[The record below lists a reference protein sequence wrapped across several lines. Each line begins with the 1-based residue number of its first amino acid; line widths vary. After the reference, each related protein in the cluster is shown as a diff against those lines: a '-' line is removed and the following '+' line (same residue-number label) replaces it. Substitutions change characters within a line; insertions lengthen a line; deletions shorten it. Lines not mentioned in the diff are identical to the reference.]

1 MQLIFSIISFGISGD
16 DMDELIPSLAVY
28 LLVLTR
34 VTAFFVTAPL
44 FSYRSI
50 PTTHRIILGAL
61 LAWMLVYSIE
71 APELEI
77 DGAYLLLV
85 MKEAMTGLFIGIIA
99 FIVMSA
105 IQIAGGFIDF
115 QMGFAIANVIDPQT
129 GAQSPLLG
137 QFFNS
142 LAILLLLA
150 LNGHHML
157 LDGIFYSYQFIPID
171 QLWPAFGEERLIE
184 FVVRTFA
191 ASFAIAFQMA
201 IPIVATLFLV
211 DLALGITARTVP
223 QLNIFVVGFPIK
235 IGVSFVVLFI
245 TMGVMVQVMRKL
257 FEVMILSMR
266 DLMVLLGGG

>member
-1 MQLIFSIISFGISGD
+1 MEELVPSI
-16 DMDELIPSLAVY
+16 ATY

-34 VTAFFVTAPL
+34 VTAFFVTLPL
-44 FSYRSI
+44 FSYRAI
-50 PTTHRIILGAL
+50 PTTQRIIFGAL
-61 LAWMLVYSIE
+61 LAWTLVYTVDV
-71 APELEI
+71 PGLEI
-77 DGAYLLLV
+77 DGTYLLLV
-85 MKEAMTGLFIGIIA
+85 IKEAMVGLFIGIIA
-99 FIVMSA
+99 YIIMAA

-137 QFFNS
+137 QFFNA

-157 LDGIFYSYQFIPID
+157 LDGIFYSYRFLPID
-171 QLWPAFGEERLIE
+171 QLWPAFGDGRTAEYVIK
-184 FVVRTFA
+184 TFA

-235 IGVSFVVLFI
+235 IGVSFLVLFV
-245 TMGVMVQVMRKL
+245 MMNVMVAVMKKL
-257 FEVMILSMR
+257 FDMMIVSMR
-266 DLMVLLGGG
+266 DLMVILGGG

>member
-1 MQLIFSIISFGISGD
+1 
-16 DMDELIPSLAVY
+16 MDELVPSIATY

-34 VTAFFVTAPL
+34 VTAFFVTLPL
-44 FSYRSI
+44 FSYRAI
-50 PTTHRIILGAL
+50 PTTQRIIFGAL
-61 LAWMLVYSIE
+61 LAWTLVYTVDV
-71 APELEI
+71 PGLEI
-77 DGAYLLLV
+77 DGTYLLLV
-85 MKEAMTGLFIGIIA
+85 IKEAMVGLFIGIIA
-99 FIVMSA
+99 YIIMAA

-137 QFFNS
+137 QFFNA

-157 LDGIFYSYQFIPID
+157 LDGIFYSYRFLPID
-171 QLWPAFGEERLIE
+171 QLWPAFGDGRTAEY
-184 FVVRTFA
+184 VVKTFA

-235 IGVSFVVLFI
+235 IGVSFLVLFV
-245 TMGVMVQVMRKL
+245 MMNVMVAVMKKL
-257 FEVMILSMR
+257 FDMMIVSMR
-266 DLMVLLGGG
+266 DLMVILGGG

>member
-1 MQLIFSIISFGISGD
+1 MED
-16 DMDELIPSLAVY
+16 LIPSLAAY
-28 LLVLTR
+28 LLILTR

-44 FSYRSI
+44 FSYRAI
-50 PTTHRIILGAL
+50 PTTQRIIFGAL
-61 LAWMLVYSIE
+61 LAWMLVYTIE
-71 APELEI
+71 VPVLEI
-77 DGAYLLLV
+77 DGTFILLV
-85 MKEAMTGLFIGIIA
+85 MKEAVTGLAIGIIA
-99 FIVMSA
+99 FIIMSA

-150 LNGHHML
+150 LNGHHMI
-157 LDGIFYSYQFIPID
+157 LDGIFYSYQFIPMD
-171 QLWPAFGEERLIE
+171 QLWPVLGEERLIE

-191 ASFAIAFQMA
+191 TSFAIAFQMA

-211 DLALGITARTVP
+211 DLALGITARAVP
-223 QLNIFVVGFPIK
+223 QMNIFVIGFPIK
-235 IGVSFVVLFI
+235 IGVSFMVLAI
-245 TMGVMVQVMRKL
+245 MMGVMVQMMKKL
-257 FEVMILSMR
+257 FEVMIIAMR

>member
-1 MQLIFSIISFGISGD
+1 
-16 DMDELIPSLAVY
+16 MDELVPSWTAY
-28 LLVLTR
+28 LLILTR
-34 VTAFFVTAPL
+34 ITAFFVTVPL

-50 PTTHRIILGAL
+50 PATQRIIFGAL
-61 LAWMLVYSIE
+61 LAWMLVYTIDV
-71 APELEI
+71 PDMDI

-85 MKEAMTGLFIGIIA
+85 MKEAVIGLFIGIIA

-157 LDGIFYSYQFIPID
+157 LDGIFYSYQFMPVNH
-171 QLWPAFGEERLIE
+171 LWPAFGDERLVE
-184 FVVRTFA
+184 FVIRTFA
-191 ASFAIAFQMA
+191 TSFAIAFQMS
-201 IPIVATLFLV
+201 IPVVATLFLV

-235 IGVSFVVLFI
+235 IGVSFIVLLI
-245 TMGVMVQVMRKL
+245 TMGVMIQVMRKL
-257 FEVMILSMR
+257 FEVMIVGMR
-266 DLMVLLGGG
+266 DLMIILGGG

>member
-1 MQLIFSIISFGISGD
+1 MNELVPSF
-16 DMDELIPSLAVY
+16 AAY
-28 LLVLTR
+28 LLVFTR
-34 VTAFFVTAPL
+34 VTAFFVTLPL
-44 FSYRSI
+44 FSYRAI
-50 PTTHRIILGAL
+50 PTTHRIIFGAL
-61 LAWMLVYSIE
+61 LAWMLVYTVE
-71 APELEI
+71 VPGLEM
-77 DGAYLLLV
+77 DGTYLLLV
-85 MKEAMTGLFIGIIA
+85 MKEAMIGLFIGIIA
-99 FIVMSA
+99 YIIMAA

-137 QFFNS
+137 QFFNA

-157 LDGIFYSYQFIPID
+157 LDGIYHSYRFLPID
-171 QLWPAFGEERLIE
+171 QIWPAFGDGRTAEYVIK
-184 FVVRTFA
+184 TFA

-235 IGVSFVVLFI
+235 IGVSFLILFV
-245 TMGVMVQVMRKL
+245 MMNVMVAVMKKL
-257 FEVMILSMR
+257 FDMMIVSMR
-266 DLMVLLGGG
+266 DLMVILGGG

>member
-1 MQLIFSIISFGISGD
+1 
-16 DMDELIPSLAVY
+16 MDELVPSLAAY

-34 VTAFFVTAPL
+34 VTAFFVTLPL

-50 PTTHRIILGAL
+50 PTTQRVIFGAL

-71 APELEI
+71 IPELDI
-77 DGAYLLLV
+77 DGTYLLLV

-99 FIVMSA
+99 FIVMAA

-142 LAILLLLA
+142 LALLLLLA

-157 LDGIFYSYQFIPID
+157 LDGIFYSYQFIPIN
-171 QLWPAFGEERLIE
+171 QPWPAFGEERLIE
-184 FVVRTFA
+184 FVVRTFV
-191 ASFAIAFQMA
+191 ASFAIAFQMS

-235 IGVSFVVLFI
+235 IGVSFIVLFI
-245 TMGVMVQVMRKL
+245 TMGVMIQVMRKL
-257 FEVMILSMR
+257 FEVMIISIR
-266 DLMVLLGGG
+266 DLMILLGGG